1 MKNAVSYVS
10 SFIVSIL
17 LIFLTLVSLICLTV
31 RSYTNPQKIKQI
43 VQKQNISH
51 IVYTELEKYY
61 SERYNNTG
69 IPADIYMN
77 AIDEE
82 YLNNLIMNKIGE
94 GFAVLNITSNPT
106 TYEPLEPRNEKLDT
120 ALSNFYSDYADS
132 IGAEKD
138 AKYDEKLSD
147 AKENAYKI
155 IVEYC
160 DIYKISAMIKHGIL
174 TKLSPVY
181 TKLPM
186 ITGISLISVAV
197 LLLILFLINLKSKS
211 VFLYWAGISAII
223 SGIIGAVPC
232 IWLKATDFFSA
243 FTVKQ
248 AQIYTAYTSTM
259 NDITQNFMTASII
272 TASTGAVLV
281 IIYAVLGKILKD

>member
-1 MKNAVSYVS
+1 MKNAVSYVF

-17 LIFLTLVSLICLTV
+17 LIFLTLVSLICLTA
-31 RSYTNPQKIKQI
+31 RSYANPENRIKQI
-43 VQKQNISH
+43 VKEQNISH
-51 IVYTELEKYY
+51 TVYTELEKYY
-61 SERYNNTG
+61 SERYNTTG

-94 GFAVLNITSNPT
+94 GFAALNLER
-106 TYEPLEPRNEKLDT
+106 YEPLDPRNEKLDT
-120 ALSNFYSDYADS
+120 ALSNFYSEYADS

-147 AKENAYKI
+147 AKSNAYKI

-160 DIYKISAMIKHGIL
+160 DIYKINAMNKHGIL
-174 TKLSPVY
+174 RKLSPVY

-186 ITGISLISVAV
+186 ITGISLIVVTV
-197 LLLILFLINLKSKS
+197 LLLILFIINLKSKL
-211 VFLYWAGISAII
+211 VFLYWTGISAII

-232 IWLKATDFFSA
+232 IWLKATDFFSS
-243 FTVKQ
+243 FTIKQ

-272 TASTGAVLV
+272 TASIGAVVV

>member
-1 MKNAVSYVS
+1 
-10 SFIVSIL
+10 
-17 LIFLTLVSLICLTV
+17 
-31 RSYTNPQKIKQI
+31 
-43 VQKQNISH
+43 
-51 IVYTELEKYY
+51 
-61 SERYNNTG
+61 
-69 IPADIYMN
+69 MN

-94 GFAVLNITSNPT
+94 GFAALNLER
-106 TYEPLEPRNEKLDT
+106 YEPLDPRNEKLDT
-120 ALSNFYSDYADS
+120 VLSNFYSEYADS

-147 AKENAYKI
+147 AKSNAYKI

-160 DIYKISAMIKHGIL
+160 DIYKINAMNKHGIL
-174 TKLSPVY
+174 RKLSPVY

-186 ITGISLISVAV
+186 ITGISLIVVAV
-197 LLLILFLINLKSKS
+197 LLLILFIINLKSKS
-211 VFLYWAGISAII
+211 VFLYWTGISAII

-232 IWLKATDFFSA
+232 IWLKATDFFSS
-243 FTVKQ
+243 FTIKQ

-272 TASTGAVLV
+272 TASIGAVVV

>member
-1 MKNAVSYVS
+1 MKNAVSYVF

-17 LIFLTLVSLICLTV
+17 LIFLTLVSLICLTA
-31 RSYTNPQKIKQI
+31 RSYANPENRIKQI
-43 VQKQNISH
+43 VKEQNISH
-51 IVYTELEKYY
+51 TVYTELEKYY
-61 SERYNNTG
+61 SERYNTTG

-94 GFAVLNITSNPT
+94 GFAALNLEL
-106 TYEPLEPRNEKLDT
+106 YEPLEPRNEKLDT
-120 ALSNFYSDYADS
+120 ALSNFYSEYADS

-138 AKYDEKLSD
+138 VKYDEKLSD
-147 AKENAYKI
+147 AKSNAYKI

-160 DIYKISAMIKHGIL
+160 DIYKISTIIKHGIL

-186 ITGISLISVAV
+186 ITGISLIVVAV
-197 LLLILFLINLKSKS
+197 LLLILFIINLKSKL
-211 VFLYWAGISAII
+211 VFLYWTGISAII

-232 IWLKATDFFSA
+232 IWLKATDFFSS
-243 FTVKQ
+243 FTIKQ

-272 TASTGAVLV
+272 TASIGAVVV

>member
-1 MKNAVSYVS
+1 MKNAVSYVF

-17 LIFLTLVSLICLTV
+17 LIFLTLVSLICLTA
-31 RSYTNPQKIKQI
+31 RSYANPENRIKQI
-43 VQKQNISH
+43 VKEQNISH
-51 IVYTELEKYY
+51 TVYTELEKYY
-61 SERYNNTG
+61 SERYNTTG

-94 GFAVLNITSNPT
+94 GFAALNLER
-106 TYEPLEPRNEKLDT
+106 YEPLDPRNEKLDT
-120 ALSNFYSDYADS
+120 ALSNFYSEYADS

-147 AKENAYKI
+147 AKSNAYKI

-160 DIYKISAMIKHGIL
+160 DIYKINAMNKHGIL
-174 TKLSPVY
+174 RKLSPVY

-186 ITGISLISVAV
+186 ITGISLIVVAV
-197 LLLILFLINLKSKS
+197 LLLILFIINLKSKL
-211 VFLYWAGISAII
+211 VFLYWTGISAII

-232 IWLKATDFFSA
+232 IWLKATDFFSS
-243 FTVKQ
+243 FTIKQ

-272 TASTGAVLV
+272 TASIGAVVV

>member
-1 MKNAVSYVS
+1 MKNAVSYVF

-17 LIFLTLVSLICLTV
+17 LIFLTLVSLICLTA
-31 RSYTNPQKIKQI
+31 RSYANPENRIKQI
-43 VQKQNISH
+43 VKEQNISH
-51 IVYTELEKYY
+51 TVYTELEKYY
-61 SERYNNTG
+61 SERYNTTG

-94 GFAVLNITSNPT
+94 GFAALNLER
-106 TYEPLEPRNEKLDT
+106 YEPLDPRNEKLDT
-120 ALSNFYSDYADS
+120 VLSNFYSEYADS

-147 AKENAYKI
+147 AKSNAYKI

-160 DIYKISAMIKHGIL
+160 DIYKINAMNKHGIL
-174 TKLSPVY
+174 RKLSPVY

-186 ITGISLISVAV
+186 ITGISLIVVTV
-197 LLLILFLINLKSKS
+197 LLLILFIINLKSKL
-211 VFLYWAGISAII
+211 VFLYWTGISAII

-232 IWLKATDFFSA
+232 IWLKATDFFSS
-243 FTVKQ
+243 FTIKQ

-272 TASTGAVLV
+272 TASIGAVVV